1 MEIDSIKCL
10 VTFILDGESVNK
22 FTKKT
27 KKGRR
32 KYQAHVPI
40 LGQSELKFI
49 PFYAVKNKG
58 DSITW
63 SIH

>member
-1 MEIDSIKCL
+1 MEIGRIKCL
-10 VTFILDGESVNK
+10 VTFILDRESVNK

-27 KKGRR
+27 K